1 MNKRVKKLLLIAAG
15 IAAAAALVWGGM
27 TLAKNA
33 QRSSVNVYAV
43 SDFSMSDYWG
53 DTSQTSGMVTTDEVQ
68 KIFLSKTQKVKEV
81 FVEEGQ
87 SVKKGDR
94 LLSYDTTLT
103 ALDVER
109 AQIAYEKQQLKQET
123 LQKELELLKLAFD
136 KDALEDEIASLN
148 RKIDTLIAQN
158 IKNWES
164 TTTKPVMPI
173 AEVETPTPLTKDG
186 SGTKE
191 SPLYFDWHSEDAL
204 TQENLTKLL
213 PEDLPEEQ
221 KSVYVVLVIHE
232 DDMTLGA
239 AFCFGL
245 QLELVE
251 ESTTE
256 PTPPTTPATPEEG
269 AEGAAD
275 PAGDSGTTP
284 QADPPVTDPATST
297 EPTEPTETTE
307 PTDPAAPA
315 ATRTVRLHPAELPE
329 YTIPTSDGITDEV
342 RRLKTQVD
350 SLTSFLENAYSKAEM
365 EQMER
370 EKLKELAELEV
381 TLKLAKLELEQTK
394 LEVGSDTVYS
404 TLDGTVKAVRDSASA
419 EFDISQP
426 VVEVSGGG
434 GYYIEGALSELE
446 LGTVSVGSTV
456 QINSWMTGASC
467 EGEIVEISDYPT
479 ENANSWSDGN
489 NNVSY
494 YPFKVFVSDEADLR
508 EGDWVDMSYQ
518 NTAEGDEN
526 ALYLENMFLR
536 TESGKSYV
544 MARGEDGRLEKR
556 WVQTGRSLW
565 GSYTQIRGGLTAED
579 FVAFP
584 YGVSVAEGAQTV
596 EATPEDLYNGM

>member
-1 MNKRVKKLLLIAAG
+1 MNKKVKKLLLIAAG

-33 QRSSVNVYAV
+33 QRGSVNVYAV

-81 FVEEGQ
+81 YVEEGQ

-123 LQKELELLKLAFD
+123 LKKDLELLKLAFD

-173 AEVETPTPLTKDG
+173 AEVEEPTPLTKDG
-186 SGTKE
+186 DGTKE

-204 TQENLTKLL
+204 TQENLAKLL
-213 PEDLPEEQ
+213 PKDLPEEQ

-232 DDMTLGA
+232 DNMTLGA

-251 ESTTE
+251 PTAEPTTPTTSEGAESTT
-256 PTPPTTPATPEEG
+256 
-269 AEGAAD
+269 D
-275 PAGDSGTTP
+275 PAGESGTVP
-284 QADPPVTDPATST
+284 QADPPAADDPAEPAEPAEPTDPTDPAT
-297 EPTEPTETTE
+297 PT
-307 PTDPAAPA
+307 
-315 ATRTVRLHPAELPE
+315 ATRTIRLHPAELPD

-350 SLTSFLENAYSKAEM
+350 SLTSFLDNAYSKAEM

-370 EKLKELAELEV
+370 EKLKEIAELEV

-394 LEVGSDTVYS
+394 MEVGGDTVYS
-404 TLDGTVKAVRDSASA
+404 TLDGTVKAVRDSAST

-494 YPFKVFVSDEADLR
+494 YPFKVFASDEADLR

-536 TESGKSYV
+536 TENGKSYV
-544 MARGEDGRLEKR
+544 MVRGEDGRLEKR

>member
-1 MNKRVKKLLLIAAG
+1 MNKKVKKLLLIAAG
-15 IAAAAALVWGGM
+15 VAAAAALVWGGM

-33 QRSSVNVYAV
+33 QRGSVNVYAV

-81 FVEEGQ
+81 YVEEGQ

-123 LQKELELLKLAFD
+123 LQKDLELLALAFD
-136 KDALEDEIASLN
+136 RDALEDEIEALN
-148 RKIDTLIAQN
+148 RKIDALIAEN
-158 IKNWES
+158 IKNWEN
-164 TTTKPVMPI
+164 TTTKPVKPI
-173 AEVETPTPLTKDG
+173 AEVEEPTPLTKDG
-186 SGTKE
+186 DGTKE
-191 SPLYFDWHSEDAL
+191 KPLYFDWHSDDAL

-213 PEDLPEEQ
+213 PETIPEGQ

-232 DDMTLGA
+232 KNMTLGA

-245 QLELVE
+245 QLELVDSAAE
-251 ESTTE
+251 PTTPTTPESAESTT
-256 PTPPTTPATPEEG
+256 
-269 AEGAAD
+269 D
-275 PAGDSGTTP
+275 PAGESTTVP
-284 QADPPVTDPATST
+284 QADPPVADPAD
-297 EPTEPTETTE
+297 
-307 PTDPAAPA
+307 PTDPAVPVT
-315 ATRTVRLHPAELPE
+315 TRTIRLHPAELPG
-329 YTIPTSDGITDEV
+329 YTIATSDGITDEV
-342 RRLKTQVD
+342 RRLQTQVD
-350 SLTSFLENAYSKAEM
+350 SLTSFLSNAYSKAEL
-365 EQMER
+365 EKMER
-370 EKLKELAELEV
+370 EKLKEIAELEV

-419 EFDISQP
+419 EFDLSQP

-446 LGTVSVGSTV
+446 LGTVSMGSTV

-494 YPFKVFVSDEADLR
+494 YPFKVFVSEEADLR

>member
-1 MNKRVKKLLLIAAG
+1 MNKKVKKLLLIVAG
-15 IAAAAALVWGGM
+15 VAAAAALVWGGM

-33 QRSSVNVYAV
+33 QRGSVNVYAV

-81 FVEEGQ
+81 YVEEGQ

-123 LQKELELLKLAFD
+123 LKKDLELLNLAFD
-136 KDALEDEIASLN
+136 RDALEDEIEALN
-148 RKIDTLIAQN
+148 RKIDALIAEN

-164 TTTKPVMPI
+164 TTTKPVKPI
-173 AEVETPTPLTKDG
+173 AEVEEPTPLTKDG
-186 SGTKE
+186 DGTKE
-191 SPLYFDWHSEDAL
+191 KPLYFDWHSDDAL

-213 PEDLPEEQ
+213 PKDLPTGQ

-232 DDMTLGA
+232 NNMTLGA

-251 ESTTE
+251 PTSD
-256 PTPPTTPATPEEG
+256 PTPPATPTTPEEDMG
-269 AEGAAD
+269 STTD
-275 PAGDSGTTP
+275 PAGESATAP
-284 QADPPVTDPATST
+284 QADPPATEPA
-297 EPTEPTETTE
+297 EPTEP
-307 PTDPAAPA
+307 AV
-315 ATRTVRLHPAELPE
+315 TRTLRLHPVELPD
-329 YTIPTSDGITDEV
+329 YTIATSDGITDEV
-342 RRLKTQVD
+342 RRLQTQVD
-350 SLTSFLENAYSKAEM
+350 SLTSFLSNAYSKAEL
-365 EQMER
+365 EKMER
-370 EKLKELAELEV
+370 EKLKEIAELEV
-381 TLKLAKLELEQTK
+381 TLKLAKLELEQTR

-404 TLDGTVKAVRDSASA
+404 TLDGTVKAVRDSAST
-419 EFDISQP
+419 EFDLSQP

-494 YPFKVFVSDEADLR
+494 YPFKVFASDEADLR

-518 NTAEGDEN
+518 NTAEGDGN

-536 TESGKSYV
+536 TENGKSYAMV
-544 MARGEDGRLEKR
+544 RGEDGRLEKR

-584 YGVSVAEGAQTV
+584 YGVSVVEGAQTV

>member
-1 MNKRVKKLLLIAAG
+1 MNKKVKKLLLIAAG
-15 IAAAAALVWGGM
+15 VAAAAALVWGGM

-33 QRSSVNVYAV
+33 QRGSVNVYAV

-81 FVEEGQ
+81 YVEEGQ

-123 LQKELELLKLAFD
+123 LKKDLELLNLAFD
-136 KDALEDEIASLN
+136 RDALEDEIEALN
-148 RKIDTLIAQN
+148 RKIDALIAEN

-164 TTTKPVMPI
+164 TTTKPVKPI
-173 AEVETPTPLTKDG
+173 AEVEEPTPLTKDG
-186 SGTKE
+186 DGTKE
-191 SPLYFDWHSEDAL
+191 KPLYFDWHSDDAL

-213 PEDLPEEQ
+213 PKDLPTGQ

-232 DDMTLGA
+232 DNMTLGA

-251 ESTTE
+251 PTAD
-256 PTPPTTPATPEEG
+256 PTPPATPTTPEEDMG
-269 AEGAAD
+269 STTD
-275 PAGDSGTTP
+275 PAGESATAP
-284 QADPPVTDPATST
+284 QADPPATEPA
-297 EPTEPTETTE
+297 EPTEP
-307 PTDPAAPA
+307 AV
-315 ATRTVRLHPAELPE
+315 TRTLRLHPVELPD
-329 YTIPTSDGITDEV
+329 YTIATSDGITDEV
-342 RRLKTQVD
+342 RRLQTQVD
-350 SLTSFLENAYSKAEM
+350 SLTSFLSNAYSKAEL
-365 EQMER
+365 EKMER
-370 EKLKELAELEV
+370 EKLKEIAELEV
-381 TLKLAKLELEQTK
+381 TLKLAKLELEQTR

-404 TLDGTVKAVRDSASA
+404 TLDGTVKAVRDSAST
-419 EFDISQP
+419 EFDLSQP

-494 YPFKVFVSDEADLR
+494 YPFKVFASDEADLR

-518 NTAEGDEN
+518 NTAEGDGN

-536 TESGKSYV
+536 TENGKSYAMV
-544 MARGEDGRLEKR
+544 RGEDGRLEKR

-584 YGVSVAEGAQTV
+584 YGVSVVEGAQTV

>member
-1 MNKRVKKLLLIAAG
+1 MNKKVKKLLLIAAG
-15 IAAAAALVWGGM
+15 IAAAGALVWGGM

-33 QRSSVNVYAV
+33 QRGSVNVYAV

-81 FVEEGQ
+81 YVEEGQ
-87 SVKKGDR
+87 TVKKGDR

-109 AQIAYEKQQLKQET
+109 AQIAYEKQQLMQET
-123 LQKELELLKLAFD
+123 LKKDLELLNLAFD
-136 KDALEDEIASLN
+136 KDALEDEIESLN
-148 RKIDTLIAQN
+148 RRIDTLIAQN

-164 TTTKPVMPI
+164 ATTKPVKPI
-173 AEVETPTPLTKDG
+173 AEVEEPTPLTKDG
-186 SGTKE
+186 NGTKE
-191 SPLYFDWHSEDAL
+191 KPLYFDWHSDDAL
-204 TQENLTKLL
+204 TTENLEKLL
-213 PEDLPEEQ
+213 PKDLPEAQ

-232 DDMTLGA
+232 DNMTLGA

-251 ESTTE
+251 STAE
-256 PTPPTTPATPEEG
+256 PTPSTPSTTPEG
-269 AEGAAD
+269 AENTE
-275 PAGDSGTTP
+275 GTTAPNGEDDITP
-284 QADPPVTDPATST
+284 QTEPSVTDPVNPA
-297 EPTEPTETTE
+297 EPTVPAEPVNR
-307 PTDPAAPA
+307 
-315 ATRTVRLHPAELPE
+315 RTLRLHPAELPE
-329 YTIPTSDGITDEV
+329 YTIATSDGITDEV

-350 SLTSFLENAYSKAEM
+350 SLTSFLSNAYSKAEL

-370 EKLKELAELEV
+370 EKLKEIAELEV

-404 TLDGTVKAVRDSASA
+404 TLDGTVKAVRDSGSA
-419 EFDISQP
+419 EFDISQA

-494 YPFKVFVSDEADLR
+494 YPFKVFASEEADLR

-518 NTAEGDEN
+518 NTSAGEEN

-536 TESGKSYV
+536 TENGKSYV
-544 MARGEDGRLEKR
+544 MVRGADGRLEKR
-556 WVQTGRSLW
+556 QVQTGRSLW
-565 GSYTQIRGGLTAED
+565 GSYTQIRGGLTEED

-584 YGVSVAEGAQTV
+584 YGVSVVEGAQTV
-596 EATPEDLYNGM
+596 EATPEDLYSGM